1 MKHFSWSSEKNAK
14 LIEDRGISFER
25 IVIMLN
31 RQDFLDIIEHPNQNK
46 YPGQSMFI
54 IEMDGYCYLVPF
66 VENENEVFL
75 KTIILSRKA
84 TKKYLEK

>member
-1 MKHFSWSSEKNAK
+1 MRHFSWSSEKNAK